1 MTDKNLIKTMALYGF
16 ISEIKKNPTNSV
28 KELQRKLLK
37 KLRALYKRDNAS
49 YLAVRDIFNAKYKMA
64 WHNTFKDD
72 DIDEGHYIAVGFS
85 IAVIY
90 ESMTEHLVGKKVY
103 ERAITSLH
111 CADNRPEIDDYEIEK
126 NGGDLAYNFLELID
140 GKKDNP
146 LAKMKKRVDLRKKV
160 LEQNRILEGKL

>member
-1 MTDKNLIKTMALYGF
+1 MTDNNLIKQMALYGF
-16 ISEIKKNPTNSV
+16 ISEIKKNPTNAV

-37 KLRALYKRDNAS
+37 KLRALYRRDNDS
-49 YLAVRDIFNAKYKMA
+49 YLVVKDIFNAKYKMA

-72 DIDEGHYIAVGFS
+72 DIDEGYFIAVGFS
-85 IAVIY
+85 ISIIY

-111 CADNRPEIDDYEIEK
+111 CADNRSDIDDYATER
-126 NGGDLAYNFLELID
+126 NGADLAYAFLELID
-140 GKKDNP
+140 GKKENP
-146 LAKMKKRVDLRKKV
+146 LEKMKKRVDLRKKV